1 MGAPLK
7 WGPCANGSYGSMDN
21 TALIWGMHCCHYCVQ
36 TDIGKI
42 QTQFRPKKYWN
53 SDQIQTDFDHFQQ
66 KFRPTVTRQRDVLR
80 LR

>member
-1 MGAPLK
+1 
-7 WGPCANGSYGSMDN
+7 
-21 TALIWGMHCCHYCVQ
+21 MHCCLYCVQ

-66 KFRPTVTRQRDVLR
+66 KFRPTETRQPDAITTTLIFKDVAKIMQTNIIREILQTYES
-80 LR
+80 